1 MRAMSYR
8 SSGSYQTREQPFS
21 LSSLRSRRNE
31 TYDSIGRWLSE
42 QERQSTSGLMVDAR
56 AAPSRLGSFT
66 QTLINL
72 DENEED
78 QKSNAVASSRRF
90 QSRAWS
96 PIASSTNLRQARI
109 PPPELP
115 PPKRK
120 VSHMGHSDDEVIIIE
135 PPPGVWRNRLLER
148 TRDAARRVDRLE
160 ESPAKKLK
168 TTTMPHPPINQRQEP
183 ECLIITDPL
192 LELETP
198 LAKKTKKPVGN
209 KKPKTQ
215 KRRRDFQ
222 QQSSV
227 VDSQKVS
234 RDGQVVSCDVQGIPY
249 FLKIAPEIRDEIYRC
264 LLVSRNYIPVSRLWT
279 QVVRRSR
286 IRNGDVDITIDP
298 KILRVCRQTAEEGT
312 RILYSENNF
321 MYLLR
326 DPEAIP
332 AELSRLSDGGNSDN
346 DEILLWIRTTL
357 GTGTRSNVGDRGS
370 ARRQNMRYRIKA
382 ATRAHGPLINLDKF
396 GHLIRHM
403 GVELEP
409 NRTGKQYQSLLVRA
423 LEALVNTPELVTPPP
438 SLTSMS
444 PVDPWAPINKNKI
457 SLNTLTVTIS
467 PVFEQNQRALRGS
480 DDEEVVARDG
490 QYLSIVKLFSRGSP
504 MIKAL
509 KRIDTNFVRINLYS
523 PFVTGDNYIKRC
535 YGPVSY
541 TDGKEPPRHLETTL
555 DLRFL
560 SRHMEVLQREGVFG
574 QMWENDKLILD
585 KREELG
591 RRADSALRGLRQ
603 RIEEGC
609 LEKEKCVRRGL
620 WEDHIV
626 AERRRIEDRR
636 RHEENFDHDSRV
648 RCKKRMRMKKLGYDS
663 ADSSEFHT
671 DLDSGETE
679 CEADG
684 DQNDDDDSGDDFA
697 APRKTLKITI
707 DRVDGHWRAYRAWP

>member
-8 SSGSYQTREQPFS
+8 SSGSYRTREQPFS
-21 LSSLRSRRNE
+21 LPSLGSRRNE
-31 TYDSIGRWLSE
+31 TYDSVGRWLSE
-42 QERQSTSGLMVDAR
+42 QERQSTGGLMADAR
-56 AAPSRLGSFT
+56 AAPSRFGSHT
-66 QTLINL
+66 RTLIDL
-72 DENEED
+72 DEDEED
-78 QKSNAVASSRRF
+78 QRSNAVASSRRF

-109 PPPELP
+109 PPLELS

-120 VSHMGHSDDEVIIIE
+120 VSHMGHSDEEVMIIE
-135 PPPGVWRNRLLER
+135 PPPGVWRNRLPER
-148 TRDAARRVDRLE
+148 TRDAPRRVDRLE
-160 ESPAKKLK
+160 GSPAKKLK
-168 TTTMPHPPINQRQEP
+168 TTNMPPPPINQRQEL
-183 ECLIITDPL
+183 ECLIIIDPP
-192 LELETP
+192 LEPEAP

-209 KKPKTQ
+209 KKPKTR
-215 KRRRDFQ
+215 KGRRDLQ
-222 QQSSV
+222 QQSSA
-227 VDSQKVS
+227 VDLQKVS

-249 FLKIAPEIRDEIYRC
+249 FLKIALEIRDKIYRY

-332 AELSRLSDGGNSDN
+332 AEVSHLSDGGNSDS
-346 DEILLWIRTTL
+346 DETLFWIRTTL
-357 GTGTRSNVGDRGS
+357 GTGTRGNFGGRGS
-370 ARRQNMRYRIKA
+370 AKRQNMRNRIKA
-382 ATRAHGPLINLDKF
+382 ATRAHGPLINLNKY

-423 LEALVNTPELVTPPP
+423 LEALVNTPGLVTTPP
-438 SLTSMS
+438 SLTPMS
-444 PVDPWAPINKNKI
+444 PVGPWAPINKNKI

-467 PVFEQNQRALRGS
+467 PVFEQNQRTLRDL
-480 DDEEVVARDG
+480 DDEEVVVRDG
-490 QYLSIVKLFSRGSP
+490 RYLSIVKLFSRGSP

-509 KRIDTNFVRINLYS
+509 KRIDTNFVRINLYA
-523 PFVTGDNYIKRC
+523 PFVTGDDYIERC

-541 TDGKEPPRHLETTL
+541 ADGKEPPRHLETTL

-560 SRHMEVLQREGVFG
+560 PRHLEALQREGVFG

-591 RRADSALRGLRQ
+591 RRADSALSGLRR

-609 LEKEKCVRRGL
+609 LEKDKCVLRGL

-636 RHEENFDHDSRV
+636 RHEEKFDHDSRV
-648 RCKKRMRMKKLGYDS
+648 RCKKRMRMKELGYDS
-663 ADSSEFHT
+663 ADSSEFDT
-671 DLDSGETE
+671 DLDSSEAE
-679 CEADG
+679 SEADG
-684 DQNDDDDSGDDFA
+684 DQNDDNDSGDDFA

-707 DRVDGHWRAYRAWP
+707 DRVDGHWRAYRA